1 MTRNR
6 FAWPL
11 LALCS
16 PALVACGK
24 TDEPD
29 PVSAQNLALTAQQN
43 VERALRG
50 AHDAGSFV
58 AESGAL
64 AKLLSTGSES
74 DCPPVA
80 TCPPG
85 GTCVP
90 ETPDPCE
97 TEDAVQTE
105 DLAEAREDLREAID
119 DLVKTLREKIFT
131 DANLESADSR
141 SATYLLRPNVLC
153 DSEESVADAA
163 PPPAGGATLPPPEP
177 EVDTECIEQAQRLQ
191 PRLRLTSP
199 REGDVDVALLLGAQK
214 RNPITLEFGSTRVGV
229 AVDLGELKGTL
240 DSLGEEVEGLAAMD
254 GKLGLELVRN
264 AALDYSVRLNVLEQ
278 LALSLVDDDNQRIA
292 VSLAPSKPTVELRF
306 DGNTRKVSGAY
317 AYGAFGLSGPLNAF
331 REFFD
336 EEDEGVDVP
345 ADPVPRKNY
354 TGDIALSIPGYD
366 GKVVLDGSQD
376 RLNLTG
382 LGLGDAASTLKFNG
396 TTIASVDI
404 NPTTGRHFDLAIEQ
418 SEQNGEQRTKLGF
431 APGLDL
437 TVLLNLMPLANQI
450 TDIPDYALGDTLRV
464 KFDGATPS
472 LQAEEDQLRVLSG
485 MLSVTSTR
493 VPSANLNVP
502 AGSCL
507 FDSNLE
513 APAHALLG
521 ELAAG
526 ACK

>member
-1 MTRNR
+1 MIRNR
-6 FAWPL
+6 LAWPL

-43 VERALRG
+43 VERTLRG
-50 AHDAGSFV
+50 AHDAGSFL
-58 AESGAL
+58 AESGVL

-74 DCPPVA
+74 DCAPVA
-80 TCPPG
+80 PCPPG
-85 GTCVP
+85 GTCLP
-90 ETPDPCE
+90 ADPDPCE
-97 TEDAVQTE
+97 TEDSVQTE
-105 DLAEAREDLREAID
+105 DLAEAREDMREAID
-119 DLVKTLREKIFT
+119 DLVQTLREEIFT
-131 DANLESADSR
+131 DANLESADNR
-141 SATYLLRPNVLC
+141 SATYLLGPNVLC
-153 DSEESVADAA
+153 DEDESVSEAA
-163 PPPAGGATLPPPEP
+163 PPPASGATLPPPEP

-191 PRLRLTSP
+191 PRLQLTSP
-199 REGDVDVALLLGAQK
+199 REGDVDVALLLGAER
-214 RNPITLEFGSTRVGV
+214 RNAITIELGKTRVGV
-229 AVDLGELKGTL
+229 VLDLGELKGTL
-240 DSLGEEVEGLAAMD
+240 DSLDEEIEGLAAMD

-264 AALDYSVRLNVLEQ
+264 AALDYSVRLNVFEQ

-306 DGNTRKVSGAY
+306 DGNTRKVSGTY
-317 AYGAFGLSGPLNAF
+317 DYGAFELAGPLNAF

-336 EEDEGVDVP
+336 EEDDEFDASG
-345 ADPVPRKNY
+345 DPVPRKSY
-354 TGDIALSIPGYD
+354 TGDIALFVAGYD

-376 RLNLTG
+376 QLNLTG
-382 LGLGDAASTLKFNG
+382 LGLGDATSTLKFNG
-396 TTIASVDI
+396 TTIASVDL
-404 NPTTGRHFDLAIEQ
+404 NPATGRHFDLSIEQ
-418 SEQNGEQRTKLGF
+418 REQNGEERTRLGF

-450 TDIPDYALGDTLRV
+450 TDIPDYALGDTLRL

-485 MLSVTSTR
+485 TLSATSTR

-507 FDSNLE
+507 FDSNVE